1 MHVIATPCM
10 SLRHYARH
18 CDTHTRARQCGRRR
32 CQERHRDRREAKA
45 VMTIVTVRLLKVRD
59 ELRVAE
65 ASMMTIW
72 KHHRILPLI
81 PNQDC

>member
-1 MHVIATPCM
+1 
-10 SLRHYARH
+10 
-18 CDTHTRARQCGRRR
+18 
-32 CQERHRDRREAKA
+32 
-45 VMTIVTVRLLKVRD
+45 MTIVTVRLLKVRD